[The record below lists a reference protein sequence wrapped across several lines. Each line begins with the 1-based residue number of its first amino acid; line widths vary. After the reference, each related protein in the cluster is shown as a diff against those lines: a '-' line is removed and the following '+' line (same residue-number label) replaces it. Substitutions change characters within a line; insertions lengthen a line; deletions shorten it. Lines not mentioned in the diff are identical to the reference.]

1 MYHFIMFCGKKT
13 REFCLSREK
22 QWKAQQG
29 CSVMMQ
35 IEAKAQKGPRAEQN
49 RKREIEIG
57 VGIAGAG
64 SIKTSERGNEKTRLE
79 FYSGRVYT

>member
-1 MYHFIMFCGKKT
+1 
-13 REFCLSREK
+13 
-22 QWKAQQG
+22 
-29 CSVMMQ
+29 MMQ

-64 SIKTSERGNEKTRLE
+64 SIKTSERGNEKTRPE